1 MALGAQQRPPGR
13 SLRLPPQARIYR
25 RLPSAAEASRGEP
38 SPSRSRARPPAPAS
52 GAPARP
58 LCAGRSYCIL
68 CPRRALCKRW
78 KLPATAPPRLLGS
91 QKQAPP
97 PPGQCA
103 TSWTKRVLKPRRAR
117 PRLREGKFWQSLAA
131 EW

>member
-1 MALGAQQRPPGR
+1 MALEARGAQQRPPGR
-13 SLRLPPQARIYR
+13 SLCLPPQARIYR
-25 RLPSAAEASRGEP
+25 SLPSAAEASRGEP

-78 KLPATAPPRLLGS
+78 NLPATAPPRLLRS

-97 PPGQCA
+97 SSGSVRDLLDQ
-103 TSWTKRVLKPRRAR
+103 AR
-117 PRLREGKFWQSLAA
+117 PRLREGELWQSLAA